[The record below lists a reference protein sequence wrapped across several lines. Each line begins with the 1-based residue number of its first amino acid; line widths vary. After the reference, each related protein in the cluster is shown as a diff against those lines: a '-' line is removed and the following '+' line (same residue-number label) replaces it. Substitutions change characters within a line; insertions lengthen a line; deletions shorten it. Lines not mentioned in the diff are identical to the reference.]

1 MDFTPGDLI
10 SLGML
15 ISNAQFYKKKPEL
28 EYYKK
33 AFQSV
38 KEGLSIQDTSYFFN
52 ILGVKQSKNET
63 QDLFADGYEV
73 KMVGM
78 VTFLHIRARIIDV
91 QNIPGANDIDAPF
104 FGEDLYRDKSYEKD
118 LILNGKKY
126 YEDLL
131 DRFTR
136 ELYNIDNAI
145 CSLLGWD
152 IQRRISFDDLL
163 AKYNFPNPEDYLNF
177 DF

>member
-1 MDFTPGDLI
+1 M
-10 SLGML
+10 
-15 ISNAQFYKKKPEL
+15 KC
-28 EYYKK
+28 
-33 AFQSV
+33 
-38 KEGLSIQDTSYFFN
+38 
-52 ILGVKQSKNET
+52 
-63 QDLFADGYEV
+63 
-73 KMVGM
+73 
-78 VTFLHIRARIIDV
+78 
-91 QNIPGANDIDAPF
+91 APF
-104 FGEDLYRDKSYEKD
+104 FGEDVYRDNTYEKD

-152 IQRRISFDDLL
+152 IQRKVCFDDLL
-163 AKYNFPNPEDYLNF
+163 DKYNFPNPEDYLNF